1 MSSIVSHKYLGV
13 CVQCECIKS
22 GYTPRSTDPAV
33 DKGQLLGAYRPSQ
46 FQGRYSAFYQWNK
59 FI

>member
-46 FQGRYSAFYQWNK
+46 FQGRYSAFYQ
-59 FI
+59 